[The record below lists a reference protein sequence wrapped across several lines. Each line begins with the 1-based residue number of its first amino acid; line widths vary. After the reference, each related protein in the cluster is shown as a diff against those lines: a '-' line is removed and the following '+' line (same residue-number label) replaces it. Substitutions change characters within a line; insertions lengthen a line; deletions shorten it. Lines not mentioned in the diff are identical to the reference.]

1 MMAGTNT
8 VPDRVSWVVFPAAGR
23 AAA

>member
-1 MMAGTNT
+1 MTAGTNT